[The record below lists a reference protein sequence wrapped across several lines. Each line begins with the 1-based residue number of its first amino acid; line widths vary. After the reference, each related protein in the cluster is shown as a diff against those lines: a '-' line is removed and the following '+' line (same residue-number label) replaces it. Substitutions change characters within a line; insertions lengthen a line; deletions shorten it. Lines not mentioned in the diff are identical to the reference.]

1 MNDHIEVPAAIDKSQ
16 IAEFA
21 KIKGKANA
29 RDVEISGESFDA
41 GHLKFCGFS
50 GSRGDDLRY
59 HGVFRFEP
67 CTVGS
72 CSVVPF
78 DFLKPLAKPKP
89 QAPKPQTAKQF
100 KDKGKDE

>member
-1 MNDHIEVPAAIDKSQ
+1 MLEVPAAIDKSQ

-21 KIKGKANA
+21 KIRGKANS
-29 RDVEISGESFDA
+29 RDVAISGESFGA

-67 CTVGS
+67 CVVGS
-72 CSVVPF
+72 CSLVPF
-78 DFLKPLAKPKP
+78 DFLKPPAKPTP
-89 QAPKPQTAKQF
+89 QAPKPQTLKQP
-100 KDKGKDE
+100 KTKGGDE